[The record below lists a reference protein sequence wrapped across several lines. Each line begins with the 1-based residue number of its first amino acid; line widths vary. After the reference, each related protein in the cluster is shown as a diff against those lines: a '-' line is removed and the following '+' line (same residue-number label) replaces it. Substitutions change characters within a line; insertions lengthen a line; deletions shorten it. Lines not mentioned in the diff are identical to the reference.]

1 MKATTLF
8 WLCIILGA
16 FTLFPVMAHAAID
29 SNNRSPD
36 GQISLSASAIRDQI
50 NAQYDPPRT
59 QQQGVQL
66 ASAVGNPMQLL
77 PDEAVLPPDVSS
89 LRAAKVVVYKSERR
103 LDLLDGKGQ
112 PIRSYRVSL
121 GKSPTGD
128 KQQQGDNRTPE
139 GLYTIDWR
147 NPQSSYHLSLRVS
160 YPNKDDLWRAKRQG
174 VSPGGDIFIHG
185 LPNGKG
191 WKRWKYN
198 KGRDWTNG
206 CIAVYD
212 DEIREIWNLVPDGTP
227 ILIKP

>member
-1 MKATTLF
+1 MKRATLGWVF
-8 WLCIILGA
+8 IFLGA
-16 FTLFPVMAHAAID
+16 FTLLPVPSHAGIGE
-29 SNNRSPD
+29 NRTA
-36 GQISLSASAIRDQI
+36 GMQVNLSASAIRDQI
-50 NAQYDPPRT
+50 NAQYNPRRVD
-59 QQQGVQL
+59 GVQL
-66 ASAVGNPMQLL
+66 ASAAATPTQLL
-77 PDEAVLPPDVSS
+77 PEEADLPADVSA

-103 LDLLDGKGQ
+103 MDLLDDRGRA
-112 PIRSYRVSL
+112 IRSYQVSL
-121 GKSPTGD
+121 GKNPQGY
-128 KQQQGDNRTPE
+128 KQQLGDNRTPE

-147 NPQSSYHLSLRVS
+147 NPQSAYHLSMRIS
-160 YPNKDDLWRAKRQG
+160 YPNKNDLWRAQRQG

-212 DEIREIWNLVPDGTP
+212 DEMREIWSLVPDGTP